1 MSGDLP
7 DFIFGKLDWDAL
19 PFWDALKDPTT
30 FKIINAVI
38 SGGAG
43 ALVVLGALGVVILV
57 TWLGKWKYLWSE
69 WLTSPDHKKIGIMF
83 IVIAIVMLARA
94 VIEAVF
100 MRAQQAV
107 GLDGGFLSPEHFGE
121 FFTTHGTIMIF
132 FMAMPFLTGIINY
145 VMPLQIGARD
155 LSFPVMNQISLGL
168 TAAGA
173 AIVMIS
179 LVFTPFS
186 TGGWSG
192 YPPYTE
198 RAYNPGPGVDYW
210 IWAVTLSTLSSTL
223 TGINFAVTIYKKR
236 APGMKL
242 FRMPLFTWTALTTAI
257 LMIFGMP
264 PLTVATALLALDR
277 YLDFHMFTSDLGGNM
292 MNYVNL
298 FWAFGH
304 PEVYILILPPF
315 GIFSEIFSTFS
326 GKRIFGYPVLVVAT
340 ICISIL
346 SFIVWLHHF
355 FTMGQDAA
363 VNAAFGIAT
372 MLIGIPTGVKVYD
385 WMLTM
390 YRGRVRLSV
399 PMIYAIGFIMLF
411 VLGGLTG
418 IILATPSV
426 DYQVHNSLFLIAH
439 FHNMLIPGLLFG
451 MLSATNF
458 WFPKALGFRLEERWG
473 RRAAY
478 SWIVGFMLAFF
489 PLYVLGVLGMPRRS
503 LTFFEPAYLPWTLIA
518 GFGALVILFAMLCLL
533 IQLWVSIRDRHQ
545 NMMTAGDPWDG
556 RSLEWSTS
564 SPPPEYNFPVIPEVH
579 SRDAYM
585 SEKEQGKAHQVPDE
599 FPDIVMPANSA
610 MGVIIAVT
618 GSAMAFGLTWYIWWL
633 VILAGVVTL
642 VAVIARGFV
651 RKTTRVISSD
661 EVRHTHL
668 AWLECVRKTTPVD
681 RSKEQSPENQG
692 LPVPPVNGAV
702 Q

>member
-1 MSGDLP
+1 MSDIWN
-7 DFIFGKLDWDAL
+7 FVFGRLGWDAL
-19 PFWDALKDPTT
+19 PFWEAVRDPTT
-30 FKIINAVI
+30 FNIINGIIA
-38 SGGAG
+38 GGAAG
-43 ALVVLGALGVVILV
+43 MVVLGVLGAVILV

-83 IVIAIVMLARA
+83 IVIAMVMLSRA
-94 VIEAVF
+94 IIEAAF

-173 AIVMIS
+173 AIMMIS
-179 LVFTPFS
+179 LVLAPFS

-198 RAYNPGPGVDYW
+198 LSYSPDAGVDYW

-242 FRMPLFTWTALTTAI
+242 FRMPLFTWTALSTAI

-292 MNYVNL
+292 MNYINL

-304 PEVYILILPPF
+304 PEVYILILTPF
-315 GIFSEIFSTFS
+315 GIYSEVFSTFS
-326 GKRIFGYPVLVVAT
+326 GKRLYGYTLLVIAT
-340 ICISIL
+340 ICIAFL
-346 SFIVWLHHF
+346 SFTVWLHHF
-355 FTMGQDAA
+355 FTMGQSAA
-363 VNAAFGIAT
+363 INAVFGIAT

-390 YRGRVRLSV
+390 YRGRVRLSA
-399 PMIYAIGFIMLF
+399 PMIYAVGFIMLF
-411 VLGGLTG
+411 VIGGLTG

-439 FHNMLIPGLLFG
+439 FHNMLIPGTLFG
-451 MLSATNF
+451 MLAATNF
-458 WFPKALGFRLEERWG
+458 WFPKAFGFRLEKRWG

-478 SWIVGFMLAFF
+478 CWVIGFMLAFF
-489 PLYVLGVLGMPRRS
+489 PLYALGVLGMPRRS
-503 LTFFEPAYLPWTLIA
+503 LTFFEPAYLPWTIA
-518 GFGALVILFAMLCLL
+518 AGCGAIVILFAMLFLL
-533 IQLWVSIRDRHQ
+533 IQLWVSVRDRHH
-545 NMMTAGDPWDG
+545 NNVFVGDPWDG
-556 RSLEWSTS
+556 RSLEWATS
-564 SPPPEYNFPVIPEVH
+564 SPPPEYNFPVIPEVF
-579 SRDAYM
+579 SRDAFM
-585 SEKEQGKAHQVPDE
+585 AEKEQGKAYQVPDE
-599 FPDIVMPANSA
+599 FPDIEMPANSA

-618 GSAMAFGLTWYIWWL
+618 GTAMAFGLTWYMWWL
-633 VILAGVVTL
+633 VILAAMVTL
-642 VAVIARGFV
+642 VAIIARGYV
-651 RKTTRVISSD
+651 RKTTRTIPGD
-661 EVRHTHL
+661 EVRRTHL
-668 AWLECVRKTTPVD
+668 AWIECVRRTTPVD
-681 RSKEQSPENQG
+681 RSKEQTRENRG
-692 LPVPPVNGAV
+692 LPVPPVEGAV

>member
-1 MSGDLP
+1 MSDIWN
-7 DFIFGKLDWDAL
+7 FVFGRLGWDAL
-19 PFWDALKDPTT
+19 PFWDAIKEPTA
-30 FKIINAVI
+30 FNIINGVI
-38 SGGAG
+38 AGGAA
-43 ALVVLGALGVVILV
+43 ALVILGALATVVWI
-57 TWLGKWKYLWSE
+57 TWAGKWRYLWTE

-83 IVIAIVMLARA
+83 ILIAMVMLSRA
-94 VIEAVF
+94 IIEAVF

-132 FMAMPFLTGIINY
+132 FMAMPFLTGMINY

-155 LSFPVMNQISLGL
+155 LSFPIMNQISLGL

-179 LVFTPFS
+179 LVLAPFS

-198 RAYNPGPGVDYW
+198 LAYSPDAGVDYW

-223 TGINFAVTIYKKR
+223 TGINFAVTVYKKR

-242 FRMPLFTWTALTTAI
+242 FRMPLFTWTALCTAI

-264 PLTVATALLALDR
+264 PLTVSTALLALDR

-304 PEVYILILPPF
+304 PEVYILILLPF
-315 GIFSEIFSTFS
+315 GIYSEVFATFS
-326 GKRIFGYPVLVVAT
+326 GKRLYGYTPLVIAT
-340 ICISIL
+340 MCIAIL
-346 SFIVWLHHF
+346 SFTVWLHHF
-355 FTMGQDAA
+355 FTMGQSAS

-390 YRGRVRLSV
+390 YRGRIRLSV
-399 PMIYAIGFIMLF
+399 PMIYAVGFIMLF

-439 FHNMLIPGLLFG
+439 FHNMLIPGTLFG

-458 WFPKALGFRLEERWG
+458 WFPKAFGFRLEERWG
-473 RRAAY
+473 RRAACC
-478 SWIVGFMLAFF
+478 WIIGFMLAFF
-489 PLYVLGVLGMPRRS
+489 PLYALGVLGMPRRS
-503 LTFFEPAYLPWTLIA
+503 LTFFEPAYLPWTIA
-518 GFGALVILFAMLCLL
+518 AGVGAIVILFAMLFLL
-533 IQLWVSIRDRHQ
+533 IQLWVSVRDRHS
-545 NMMTAGDPWDG
+545 NNVFAGDPWDG
-556 RSLEWSTS
+556 RSLEWATS
-564 SPPPEYNFPVIPEVH
+564 SPPPEYNFPVIPEIH
-579 SRDAYM
+579 GRDAFTA
-585 SEKEQGKAHQVPDE
+585 EKEQGKAYQVPDE
-599 FPDIVMPANSA
+599 FPDIEMPANSA

-618 GSAMAFGLTWYIWWL
+618 GTAMAFGLTWYMWWL
-633 VILAGVVTL
+633 VILSGVVTL
-642 VAVIARGFV
+642 VAVIARGFA
-651 RKTTRVISSD
+651 RKTTRTISGD
-661 EVRHTHL
+661 EVRRTHL
-668 AWLECVRKTTPVD
+668 AWLEHLRRTTPIK
-681 RSKEQSPENQG
+681 RAKEQTSENRG
-692 LPVPPVNGAV
+692 LPVPPVEGAI

>member
-1 MSGDLP
+1 MSDIWN
-7 DFIFGKLDWDAL
+7 FVFGRLGWDAL
-19 PFWDALKDPTT
+19 PFWEAVRDPTT
-30 FKIINAVI
+30 FNIINGIIA
-38 SGGAG
+38 GGAAG
-43 ALVVLGALGVVILV
+43 MVVLGVLGAVILV

-83 IVIAIVMLARA
+83 IVIAMVMLSRA
-94 VIEAVF
+94 IIEAAF

-179 LVFTPFS
+179 LVLAPFS

-198 RAYNPGPGVDYW
+198 LSYSPDAGVDYW

-242 FRMPLFTWTALTTAI
+242 FRMPLFTWTALSTAI

-292 MNYVNL
+292 MNYINL

-304 PEVYILILPPF
+304 PEVYILILTPF
-315 GIFSEIFSTFS
+315 GIYSEVFSTFS
-326 GKRIFGYPVLVVAT
+326 GKRLYGYTLLVIAT
-340 ICISIL
+340 ICIAFL
-346 SFIVWLHHF
+346 SFTVWLHHF
-355 FTMGQDAA
+355 FTMGQSAA
-363 VNAAFGIAT
+363 INAVFGIAT

-390 YRGRVRLSV
+390 YRGRVRLSA
-399 PMIYAIGFIMLF
+399 PMIYAVGFIMLF
-411 VLGGLTG
+411 VIGGLTG

-439 FHNMLIPGLLFG
+439 FHNMLIPGTLFG
-451 MLSATNF
+451 MLAATNF
-458 WFPKALGFRLEERWG
+458 WF
-473 RRAAY
+473 
-478 SWIVGFMLAFF
+478 
-489 PLYVLGVLGMPRRS
+489 
-503 LTFFEPAYLPWTLIA
+503 
-518 GFGALVILFAMLCLL
+518 
-533 IQLWVSIRDRHQ
+533 
-545 NMMTAGDPWDG
+545 
-556 RSLEWSTS
+556 
-564 SPPPEYNFPVIPEVH
+564 
-579 SRDAYM
+579 
-585 SEKEQGKAHQVPDE
+585 
-599 FPDIVMPANSA
+599 
-610 MGVIIAVT
+610 
-618 GSAMAFGLTWYIWWL
+618 
-633 VILAGVVTL
+633 
-642 VAVIARGFV
+642 
-651 RKTTRVISSD
+651 
-661 EVRHTHL
+661 
-668 AWLECVRKTTPVD
+668 
-681 RSKEQSPENQG
+681 
-692 LPVPPVNGAV
+692 
-702 Q
+702 

>member
-1 MSGDLP
+1 MSD
-7 DFIFGKLDWDAL
+7 IWNVVFGRLGWDAL
-19 PFWDALKDPTT
+19 PFWEAVRDPTT
-30 FKIINAVI
+30 FNIINGIIA
-38 SGGAG
+38 GGAAG
-43 ALVVLGALGVVILV
+43 MVVLGALGVVILV

-83 IVIAIVMLARA
+83 IIIAMVMLSRA
-94 VIEAVF
+94 IIEAVF

-179 LVFTPFS
+179 LVLAPFS

-198 RAYNPGPGVDYW
+198 LSYSPDAGVDYW

-242 FRMPLFTWTALTTAI
+242 FRMPLFTWTALSTAI

-292 MNYVNL
+292 MNYINL

-304 PEVYILILPPF
+304 PEVYILILTPF
-315 GIFSEIFSTFS
+315 GIYSEVFSTFS
-326 GKRIFGYPVLVVAT
+326 GKRLYGYTLLVIAT
-340 ICISIL
+340 ICIAFL
-346 SFIVWLHHF
+346 SFTVWLHHF
-355 FTMGQDAA
+355 FTMGQSAA
-363 VNAAFGIAT
+363 INAVFGIAT

-390 YRGRVRLSV
+390 YRGRVRLSA
-399 PMIYAIGFIMLF
+399 PMIYAVGFIMLF
-411 VLGGLTG
+411 VIGGLTG

-439 FHNMLIPGLLFG
+439 FHNMLIPGTLFG
-451 MLSATNF
+451 MLAATNF
-458 WFPKALGFRLEERWG
+458 WFPKAFGFRLEKRWG

-478 SWIVGFMLAFF
+478 CWVIGFMLAFF
-489 PLYVLGVLGMPRRS
+489 PLYALGVLGMPRRS
-503 LTFFEPAYLPWTLIA
+503 LTFFEPAYLPWTIA
-518 GFGALVILFAMLCLL
+518 AGCGAIVILFAMLFLL
-533 IQLWVSIRDRHQ
+533 IQLWVSVRDRHH
-545 NMMTAGDPWDG
+545 NNVFVGDPWDG
-556 RSLEWSTS
+556 RSLEWATS
-564 SPPPEYNFPVIPEVH
+564 SPPPEYNFPVIPEVF
-579 SRDAYM
+579 SRDAFM
-585 SEKEQGKAHQVPDE
+585 AEKEQGKAYQIPDE
-599 FPDIVMPANSA
+599 FPDIEMPANSA

-618 GSAMAFGLTWYIWWL
+618 GTAMAFGLTWYMWWL
-633 VILAGVVTL
+633 VILSAMVTL
-642 VAVIARGFV
+642 VAIIARGYV
-651 RKTTRVISSD
+651 RKTTR
-661 EVRHTHL
+661 
-668 AWLECVRKTTPVD
+668 
-681 RSKEQSPENQG
+681 
-692 LPVPPVNGAV
+692 
-702 Q
+702 

>member
-1 MSGDLP
+1 MTDVWS
-7 DFIFGKLDWDAL
+7 FIFGRLGWDAL
-19 PFWDALKDPTT
+19 PFWDAIKDPTT
-30 FKIINAVI
+30 FNIINGVI
-38 SGGAG
+38 AGGAAG
-43 ALVVLGALGVVILV
+43 LVLLGALATVVWI
-57 TWLGKWKYLWSE
+57 TWAGKWRYLWTE

-83 IVIAIVMLARA
+83 IVIAMVMLSRA
-94 VIEAVF
+94 LIEAVF

-107 GLDGGFLSPEHFGE
+107 GLDGGFLSPDHFGE

-132 FMAMPFLTGIINY
+132 FMAMPFLTGMINY

-155 LSFPVMNQISLGL
+155 LSFPIMNQISLGL

-179 LVFTPFS
+179 LVLAPFS

-198 RAYNPGPGVDYW
+198 LAYSPDAGVDYW

-223 TGINFAVTIYKKR
+223 SGINFAVTIYKKR

-242 FRMPLFTWTALTTAI
+242 FRMPLFTWTALCTAI

-264 PLTVATALLALDR
+264 PLTVVTALLALDR

-304 PEVYILILPPF
+304 PEVYILILLPF
-315 GIFSEIFSTFS
+315 GIYSEVFATFS
-326 GKRIFGYPVLVVAT
+326 GKRLYGYTSLVIAT
-340 ICISIL
+340 MCIAVL
-346 SFIVWLHHF
+346 SFTVWLHHF
-355 FTMGQDAA
+355 FTMGQSASI
-363 VNAAFGIAT
+363 NAAFGIAT

-390 YRGRVRLSV
+390 YRGRIRISV

-439 FHNMLIPGLLFG
+439 FHNMLIPGTLFG

-458 WFPKALGFRLEERWG
+458 WFPKAFGFRLEERWG

-478 SWIVGFMLAFF
+478 AWIIGFMLAFF
-489 PLYVLGVLGMPRRS
+489 PLYALGVMGMPRRS
-503 LTFFEPAYLPWTLIA
+503 LTFFEPAYLPWTIA
-518 GFGALVILFAMLCLL
+518 AGVGAIVILFAMLFLL
-533 IQLWVSIRDRHQ
+533 IQLWVSVRDRHSN
-545 NMMTAGDPWDG
+545 NMFAGDPWDG
-556 RSLEWSTS
+556 RSLEWATS
-564 SPPPEYNFPVIPEVH
+564 SPPPEYNFPVIPEIH

-585 SEKEQGKAHQVPDE
+585 AEKEQGKAYQVPDE
-599 FPDIVMPANSA
+599 FPDIEMPSNSA

-618 GSAMAFGLTWYIWWL
+618 GTAMAFGLTWYMWWL
-633 VILAGVVTL
+633 VILSGVVTL
-642 VAVIARGFV
+642 VAVIARGFA
-651 RKTTRVISSD
+651 RKTTRTISGD
-661 EVRHTHL
+661 EVRRTHL
-668 AWLECVRKTTPVD
+668 AWLEHIRRTTPVD
-681 RSKEQSPENQG
+681 RSKEQTSENRG
-692 LPVPPVNGAV
+692 LPVPPVEGAV

>member
-1 MSGDLP
+1 MSD
-7 DFIFGKLDWDAL
+7 IWNVVFGRLGWDAL
-19 PFWDALKDPTT
+19 PFWEAVRDPTT
-30 FKIINAVI
+30 FNIINGIIA
-38 SGGAG
+38 GGAAG
-43 ALVVLGALGVVILV
+43 MVVLGVLGAVILV

-83 IVIAIVMLARA
+83 IVIAMVMLSRA
-94 VIEAVF
+94 IIEAAF

-179 LVFTPFS
+179 LVLAPFS

-198 RAYNPGPGVDYW
+198 LSYSPDAGVDYW

-242 FRMPLFTWTALTTAI
+242 FRMPLFTWTALSTAI

-292 MNYVNL
+292 MNYINL

-304 PEVYILILPPF
+304 PEVYILILTPF
-315 GIFSEIFSTFS
+315 GIYSEVFSTFS
-326 GKRIFGYPVLVVAT
+326 GKRLYGYTLLVIAT
-340 ICISIL
+340 ICIAFL
-346 SFIVWLHHF
+346 SFTVWLHHF
-355 FTMGQDAA
+355 FTMGQSAA
-363 VNAAFGIAT
+363 INAVFGIAT

-390 YRGRVRLSV
+390 YRGRVRLSA
-399 PMIYAIGFIMLF
+399 PMIYAVGFIMLF
-411 VLGGLTG
+411 VIGGLTG

-439 FHNMLIPGLLFG
+439 FHNMLIPGTLFG
-451 MLSATNF
+451 MLAATNF
-458 WFPKALGFRLEERWG
+458 WFPKAFGFRLEKRWG

-478 SWIVGFMLAFF
+478 CWVIGFMLAFF
-489 PLYVLGVLGMPRRS
+489 PLYALGVLGMPRRS
-503 LTFFEPAYLPWTLIA
+503 LTFFEPAYLPWTIA
-518 GFGALVILFAMLCLL
+518 AGCGAIVILFAMLFLL
-533 IQLWVSIRDRHQ
+533 IQLWVSVRDRHH
-545 NMMTAGDPWDG
+545 NNVFVGDPWDG
-556 RSLEWSTS
+556 RSLEWATS
-564 SPPPEYNFPVIPEVH
+564 SPPPEYNFPVIPEVF
-579 SRDAYM
+579 SRDAFM
-585 SEKEQGKAHQVPDE
+585 AEKEQGKAYQIPDE
-599 FPDIVMPANSA
+599 FPDIEMPANSA

-618 GSAMAFGLTWYIWWL
+618 GTAMAFGLTWYMWWL
-633 VILAGVVTL
+633 VILAAMVTL
-642 VAVIARGFV
+642 VAIIARGYV
-651 RKTTRVISSD
+651 RKTTRTIPGD
-661 EVRHTHL
+661 EVRRTHL
-668 AWLECVRKTTPVD
+668 AWIECVRRTTPVD
-681 RSKEQSPENQG
+681 RSKEQTRENRG
-692 LPVPPVNGAV
+692 LPVPPVEGAV

>member
-1 MSGDLP
+1 MSD
-7 DFIFGKLDWDAL
+7 IWNVVFGRLGWDAL
-19 PFWDALKDPTT
+19 PFWEAVRDPTT
-30 FKIINAVI
+30 FNIINGIIA
-38 SGGAG
+38 GGAAG
-43 ALVVLGALGVVILV
+43 MVVLGVLGAVILV

-83 IVIAIVMLARA
+83 IVIAMVMLSRA
-94 VIEAVF
+94 IIEAAF

-179 LVFTPFS
+179 LVLAPFS

-198 RAYNPGPGVDYW
+198 LSYSPDAGVDYW

-242 FRMPLFTWTALTTAI
+242 FRMPLFTWTALSTAI

-292 MNYVNL
+292 MNYINL

-304 PEVYILILPPF
+304 PEVYILILTPF
-315 GIFSEIFSTFS
+315 GIYSEVFSTFS
-326 GKRIFGYPVLVVAT
+326 GKRLYGYTLLVIAT
-340 ICISIL
+340 ICIAFL
-346 SFIVWLHHF
+346 SFTVWLHHF
-355 FTMGQDAA
+355 FTMGQSAA
-363 VNAAFGIAT
+363 INAVFGIAT

-390 YRGRVRLSV
+390 YRGRVRLSA
-399 PMIYAIGFIMLF
+399 PMIYAVGFIMLF
-411 VLGGLTG
+411 VIGGLTG

-439 FHNMLIPGLLFG
+439 FHNMLIPGTLFG
-451 MLSATNF
+451 MLAATNF
-458 WFPKALGFRLEERWG
+458 WFPKAFGFRLEKRWG

-478 SWIVGFMLAFF
+478 CWVIGFMLAFF
-489 PLYVLGVLGMPRRS
+489 PLYALGVLGMPRRS
-503 LTFFEPAYLPWTLIA
+503 LTFFEPAYLPWTIA
-518 GFGALVILFAMLCLL
+518 AGCGAIVILFAMLFLL
-533 IQLWVSIRDRHQ
+533 IQLWVSVRDRHH
-545 NMMTAGDPWDG
+545 NNVFVGDPWDG
-556 RSLEWSTS
+556 RSLEWATS
-564 SPPPEYNFPVIPEVH
+564 SPPPEYNFPVIPEVF
-579 SRDAYM
+579 SRDAFM
-585 SEKEQGKAHQVPDE
+585 AEKEQGKAYQIPDE
-599 FPDIVMPANSA
+599 FPDIEMPANSA

-618 GSAMAFGLTWYIWWL
+618 GTAMAFGLTWYMWWL
-633 VILAGVVTL
+633 VILSAMVTL
-642 VAVIARGFV
+642 VAIIARGYV
-651 RKTTRVISSD
+651 RKTTRTIPGD
-661 EVRHTHL
+661 EVRRTHL
-668 AWLECVRKTTPVD
+668 AWIECVRRTTPVD
-681 RSKEQSPENQG
+681 RSKEQTRENRG
-692 LPVPPVNGAV
+692 LPVPPVEGAV